1 MKRILSLL
9 LIIAMALGTASCAY
23 VIVGSPEGEDSSPSE
38 QESVSAE
45 EEQRVY
51 YGQPEGEGG
60 LSDGFT
66 LNIGEGNVGCFAYH
80 TDVTQF
86 DADNV
91 EVTVYLGTDK
101 NESNPYEQAK
111 DGILVSMGIFC
122 INGSKFY
129 AQYPFETNAKLIW
142 QLHQSPLG
150 LTEDYLCV
158 YRKMDDKSYYTGEYD
173 CKMKDGRVSFT
184 YKEKIKIPA
193 ELFSEDEGMIIL
205 GFWEIVW
212 RSSGKTENGEDI
224 FNGDSE
230 YSLLGL
236 REYQICYTKEGNKIS
251 IEKYR

>member
-9 LIIAMALGTASCAY
+9 LIFAMVLGTASCTY
-23 VIVGSPEGEDSSPSE
+23 VIVGSPEGEESSVSE
-38 QESVSAE
+38 QESSSTE
-45 EEQRVY
+45 EEVRVY
-51 YGQPEGEGG
+51 YGQPEGG

-66 LNIGEGNVGCFAYH
+66 LSIDEWNVGCFAYH
-80 TDVTQF
+80 TGETQF

-91 EVTVYLGTDK
+91 EVTVYFGTDK

-111 DGILVSMGIFC
+111 DSILVSMGVFC
-122 INGSKFY
+122 MNGEEFY
-129 AQYPFETNAKLIW
+129 AQYPFERNAKLIW
-142 QLHQSPLG
+142 QLHSSPLG

-173 CKMKDGRVSFT
+173 CKMKDSQLSFT
-184 YKEKIKIPA
+184 HKEKIKIPA
-193 ELFSEDEGMIIL
+193 ELFSGDEGIIIL

-212 RSSGKTENGEDI
+212 RSSGKTEDGEDI

-236 REYQICYTKEGNKIS
+236 REYQICYTKDGNKIS

>member
-9 LIIAMALGTASCAY
+9 LIFVMVLGAASCADG
-23 VIVGSPEGEDSSPSE
+23 VDSRPEGNGGSPSE
-38 QESVSAE
+38 QGSSSAE

-51 YGQPEGEGG
+51 YGQPEGG

-66 LNIGEGNVGCFAYH
+66 LSIDEWNIGCFAYH
-80 TDVTQF
+80 TSMTQF
-86 DADNV
+86 DSDNV

-111 DGILVSMGIFC
+111 DSILVSMGVFC
-122 INGSKFY
+122 MNGSKFY

-142 QLHQSPLG
+142 QLHESPLG

-173 CKMKDGRVSFT
+173 CKMKDRQVSFT

-193 ELFSEDEGMIIL
+193 ELFSGDEGIIIL

-224 FNGDSE
+224 FNGDSD
-230 YSLLGL
+230 YKLLGL
-236 REYQICYTKEGNKIS
+236 REYQICYTKDGNKIS